1 MARAENHLRLNPL
14 VLGPYNS
21 VVHNAIAIGKCQKD
35 TINNATWE

>member
-21 VVHNAIAIGKCQKD
+21 VVHYAKLNTLYSNVLIR
-35 TINNATWE
+35 N